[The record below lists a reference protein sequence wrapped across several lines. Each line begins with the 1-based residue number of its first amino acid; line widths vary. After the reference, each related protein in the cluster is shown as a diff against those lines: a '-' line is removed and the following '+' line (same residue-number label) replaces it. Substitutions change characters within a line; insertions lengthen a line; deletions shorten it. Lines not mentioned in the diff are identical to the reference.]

1 MICDVH
7 KALIY
12 RTAIITVEKWHIA
25 ASTLYNA
32 AYASRSD
39 PLPLLFCDLN
49 WPSSPGYVT
58 YPRCWPLLLSMIFVW
73 WGACPFAFHI
83 LAIAVAVSDTKSIF

>member
-1 MICDVH
+1 VICDVH

-32 AYASRSD
+32 AYASRSGNRT
-39 PLPLLFCDLN
+39 C
-49 WPSSPGYVT
+49 
-58 YPRCWPLLLSMIFVW
+58 
-73 WGACPFAFHI
+73 
-83 LAIAVAVSDTKSIF
+83 

>member
-39 PLPLLFCDLN
+39 
-49 WPSSPGYVT
+49 
-58 YPRCWPLLLSMIFVW
+58 
-73 WGACPFAFHI
+73 I
-83 LAIAVAVSDTKSIF
+83 LMKHMPIAKIHS